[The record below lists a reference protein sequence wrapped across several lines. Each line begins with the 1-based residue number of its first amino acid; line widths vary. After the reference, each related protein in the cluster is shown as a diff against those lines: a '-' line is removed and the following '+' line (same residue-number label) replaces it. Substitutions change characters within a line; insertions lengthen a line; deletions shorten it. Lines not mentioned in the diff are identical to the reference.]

1 MRTHPPVASAKR
13 RVEEVNEEPSKQ
25 GLGEIYESEYKKQ
38 VGRSATCNMQPSDSR
53 GRSAV
58 AQSRAAYGV
67 HTVALGAVCRRSLAL
82 LEGPTLPWQVMGE
95 KETDELKVVHT
106 ELDGVWKKLCHKLDA
121 LSNFHFTPKPVIDE
135 MTVHANVAA
144 IKMVMRL

>member
-1 MRTHPPVASAKR
+1 
-13 RVEEVNEEPSKQ
+13 
-25 GLGEIYESEYKKQ
+25 
-38 VGRSATCNMQPSDSR
+38 MQPRRLEGFGLLSHSGGR
-53 GRSAV
+53 GN
-58 AQSRAAYGV
+58 GV
-67 HTVALGAVCRRSLAL
+67 HCDALGAVCLRSLAL
-82 LEGPTLPWQVMGE
+82 LDGPSLLWQVMGE

>member
-1 MRTHPPVASAKR
+1 MH
-13 RVEEVNEEPSKQ
+13 
-25 GLGEIYESEYKKQ
+25 
-38 VGRSATCNMQPSDSR
+38 CD
-53 GRSAV
+53 
-58 AQSRAAYGV
+58 
-67 HTVALGAVCRRSLAL
+67 ALGAVCLRSLAL
-82 LEGPTLPWQVMGE
+82 LDGPSLLWQVMGE